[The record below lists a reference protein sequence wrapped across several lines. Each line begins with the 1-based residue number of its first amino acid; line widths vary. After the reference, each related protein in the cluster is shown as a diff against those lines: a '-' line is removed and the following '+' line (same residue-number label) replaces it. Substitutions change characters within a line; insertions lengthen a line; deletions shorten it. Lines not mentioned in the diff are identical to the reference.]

1 MDTMETVTQDRRHR
15 LAVRARIEELEAG
28 AMDGSQDQYPPVS
41 GAKALVREQ
50 SRHLATKPA
59 PETTEPARELS
70 V

>member
-1 MDTMETVTQDRRHR
+1 MESATQDRRQR

-28 AMDGSQDQYPPVS
+28 ATAGSQDQYPPVS

-50 SRHLATKPA
+50 GRRMA
-59 PETTEPARELS
+59 TEPSSESPESARELT